1 MLNQNVPQRVNIL
14 NKTVVDTLLEKELLV
29 ASNDTSNIEVIEKT
43 SSQGD
48 KDLVDFEATKRDL
61 LFGGNSPKMSNI
73 SPVICTNTSVI
84 QKHYDVNTS
93 SEIRLSSKRVLERG
107 LGFASFQRKV
117 DEPNLRRNFKES

>member
-1 MLNQNVPQRVNIL
+1 MLNHNVPQRVNIL

-29 ASNDTSNIEVIEKT
+29 ASNDNSNIKVIEKT

-84 QKHYDVNTS
+84 QKHDVNTS
-93 SEIRLSSKRVLERG
+93 SEIRLSSKQVLERG

-117 DEPNLRRNFKES
+117 NEPKLRRNFEES

>member
-1 MLNQNVPQRVNIL
+1 MNIL

-29 ASNDTSNIEVIEKT
+29 ASNDTSNIKVIEKT
-43 SSQGD
+43 SSQGY

-93 SEIRLSSKRVLERG
+93 SEIRLSSKQVLERG

-117 DEPNLRRNFKES
+117 NEPKLRRNFEES